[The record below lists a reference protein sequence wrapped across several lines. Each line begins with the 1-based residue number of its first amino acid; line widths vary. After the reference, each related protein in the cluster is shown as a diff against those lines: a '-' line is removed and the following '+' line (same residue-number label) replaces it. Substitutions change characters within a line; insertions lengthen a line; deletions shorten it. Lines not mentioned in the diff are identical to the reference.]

1 MYPKRLHWIRPIVL
15 SIVSTTALMLI
26 TACSDLIPT
35 LAPTPTPETAAPTP
49 TPETAENPTILSHIE
64 KFNKEI
70 DLDPSGAYYNR
81 GITHFELGQY
91 ERAIGDFD
99 KAVELNPSDGWA
111 YRGRGIS
118 YEFLGQ
124 HESAQKDYSKSCSLD
139 RQLC

>member
-1 MYPKRLHWIRPIVL
+1 MAMYPKRLHWIRPIVL
-15 SIVSTTALMLI
+15 LIVSTTALMLI

-35 LAPTPTPETAAPTP
+35 LAPTP

-81 GITHFELGQY
+81 GIFYFELDQNK
-91 ERAIGDFD
+91 RAIEDFD

-118 YEFLGQ
+118 YEFLG
-124 HESAQKDYSKSCSLD
+124 
-139 RQLC
+139 

>member
-1 MYPKRLHWIRPIVL
+1 MYPKRLHWIRPFVW

-35 LAPTPTPETAAPTP
+35 LAPTPTPETA
-49 TPETAENPTILSHIE
+49 ENPTILSNIE

-81 GITHFELGQY
+81 GIAYVELGPY
-91 ERAIGDFD
+91 ERAIEDFD

-118 YEFLGQ
+118 YDFLGQ